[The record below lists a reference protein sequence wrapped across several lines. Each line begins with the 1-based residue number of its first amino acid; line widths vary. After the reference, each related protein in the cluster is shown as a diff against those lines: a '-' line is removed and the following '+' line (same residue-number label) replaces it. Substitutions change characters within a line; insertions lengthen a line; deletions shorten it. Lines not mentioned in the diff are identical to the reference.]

1 MDKIPTELDP
11 SASILFLG
19 AGFSK
24 GALNIQGTELPLG
37 IDLRNKFAKMLG
49 VDPNSYDLRTLAEE
63 INSRQDLNLYQI
75 LYQLY
80 TVKKLLRDQFD
91 ILTLPWRRIYTTNYD
106 DSVEFSILK
115 RNKQLVTFDYHEDK
129 PKKLPIGSVIHLH
142 GSIRT
147 IKQEN
152 VLKQLVLNEQSYI
165 RQHFEQSP
173 WYSEFTRDLRF
184 CDACY
189 FVGYGLSDYH
199 ISALLLKTPNLHN
212 RTFFITEKHP
222 DEIFL
227 NRIAPYGINL
237 PVEVSGFA
245 HLCRTLPKPESIDD
259 PRMLAAFRYID
270 PIKDKRTLA
279 PPTAV
284 EILNLM
290 TYGTFNY
297 QRFLS
302 TLPRAEYVA
311 PRQELVDKSIKEL
324 EDARCLL
331 IHSYLGNGKTIF
343 LHILAHTLSEQGY
356 RCFIS
361 RTDPTIFNRDLEIL
375 GRFKK
380 LVIFFDSYNAAI
392 EIIGHL
398 SQNLPNAKFIVSIR
412 TGIQDVRL
420 HEIRARL
427 PEPLHRIGLNGIQ
440 PQDTDD
446 FKFLLDR
453 SGVRVQDMEEQ
464 IDQCRN
470 FREIVV
476 SLYDN
481 MHIKEG
487 IKTAIEPIFLEQ
499 NSRNIFIS
507 SHLLSWVGQDIDAA
521 FLRNVTGS
529 DAYAELTK
537 FQDVSRDFFR
547 FDDDEI
553 YVRSATFSEYLIQN
567 HMNSDDIVDCVYKMI
582 VVAVRRKKVR
592 YYRSILSSLMRYSI
606 LARAL
611 KNKLDRSEVL
621 ADLFERLR
629 HDIDVNR
636 EPLFWLQYSILMTD
650 SENYQAA
657 EGFIRTA
664 YERAAA
670 IPGFRTFQIDTYAL
684 KLFLLIER
692 EREDETRVE
701 RFEQII
707 EKLEAV
713 RSMIWEE
720 SLRFHAIQVL
730 DEIKP
735 FVVSRLCALS
745 YEEKRALNQHL
756 QLLEKNLADLPEI
769 VQGETGSEMI
779 RRNILHAMALITTN
793 DRLRMED

>member
-11 SASILFLG
+11 SGSILFLG

-37 IDLRNKFAKMLG
+37 IDLRNKFAKMLN
-49 VDPNSYDLRTLAEE
+49 VDPNSYYLHTLAEE

-75 LYQLY
+75 LYELY
-80 TVKKLLRDQFD
+80 TVKKLLRDQLD

-106 DSVEFSILK
+106 DAVEFSILK
-115 RNKQLVTFDYHEDK
+115 RNKKLITFDYHEDK

-147 IKQEN
+147 TKQEN
-152 VLKQLVLNEQSYI
+152 ILKQLVLNEQSYI
-165 RQHFEQSP
+165 RQQFEQSL
-173 WYSEFTRDLRF
+173 WYSEFIRDLRF

-189 FVGYGLSDYH
+189 FVGYSLNDHH
-199 ISALLLKTPNLHN
+199 ISALLLQTPQLRN
-212 RTFFITEKHP
+212 RTFFITKKCP
-222 DEIFL
+222 DQIFL
-227 NRIAPYGINL
+227 NRIAPYGISL

-245 HLCRTLPKPESIDD
+245 HLCRTLPKPKFTDD
-259 PRMLAAFRYID
+259 PHTLKAFRYID

-297 QRFLS
+297 QRCLS

-311 PRQELVDKSIKEL
+311 PRQELIDKSIKEL
-324 EDARCLL
+324 KDARCLL
-331 IHSYLGNGKTIF
+331 VHSYLGNGKTIF
-343 LHILAHTLSEQGY
+343 LYILAHTLSEQGY

-361 RTDPTIFNRDLEIL
+361 RTDPIILNRDLEIL
-375 GRFKK
+375 ARFNK
-380 LVIFFDSYNAAI
+380 LAIFFDSYNAAV
-392 EIIGHL
+392 EITERL
-398 SQNLPNAKFIVSIR
+398 SQNLPSAKFIVSIR

-420 HEIRARL
+420 HEIRSRL

-440 PQDTDD
+440 PKDIDN
-446 FKFLLDR
+446 FKNLLDR
-453 SGVRVQDMEEQ
+453 SGVRVQGMEEQ
-464 IDQCRN
+464 IDRCKN

-481 MHIKEG
+481 MYIKKR
-487 IKTAIEPIFLEQ
+487 IKTAVEPIFREQ
-499 NSRNIFIS
+499 NSRNIFVS

-529 DAYAELTK
+529 DAYTELTK
-537 FQDVSRDFFR
+537 FEDVSRDFFR

-553 YVRSATFSEYLIQN
+553 YVRSATFSEYLVQN
-567 HMNSDDIVDCVYKMI
+567 HMNSDDIVDCVYKII
-582 VVAVRRKKVR
+582 VAAVRRKEKR
-592 YYRSILSSLMRYSI
+592 HYRSILSSLMRYSI
-606 LARAL
+606 LDRAL
-611 KNKLDRSEVL
+611 KNELDRSEIL
-621 ADLFERLR
+621 YGLFERLR

-684 KLFLLIER
+684 KLFLLIEQG
-692 EREDETRVE
+692 REDETRVD

-707 EKLEAV
+707 DKLEAV
-713 RSMIWEE
+713 RSIIWEE
-720 SLRFHAIQVL
+720 SRRFHAIQVL
-730 DEIKP
+730 NEIKP
-735 FVVSRLCALS
+735 FVASRLCALS
-745 YEEKRALNQHL
+745 DEEKRTLNQHL

-779 RRNILHAMALITTN
+779 RRNILHAMDLITTN
-793 DRLRMED
+793 DRLKMED